1 MGKVGL
7 VEEIVDFLS
16 LNNGEVLVVS
26 ENEIQKK
33 WRDSNFEV
41 FSKNKDVSDSFS
53 FVVVD
58 NSDIPHKSLNGD
70 IEVVIRFQSPIPL
83 VEEVDRLVNNIVEE
97 NLDFKNKIDFSGG
110 SFSDDMDGR
119 FVTRSFNLGFSR
131 VVIGCKDEDKLREI
145 VSHAGLDKM
154 EKPDFYYS
162 FKISSLREQLQ
173 KKNMDLKER
182 DKDIEALERHVER
195 LENDLEDAKE
205 SKKDDIQRLK
215 NNIEGLEEERE
226 KFKEQLENERKER
239 EDIVESK
246 DKAIKRL
253 EEEKKNLKKKKEE
266 EKEDIK
272 RGKKRLKLEKERIE
286 NERDKVEEKLNKFK
300 ERLNERLE
308 ELSES

>member
-7 VEEIVDFLS
+7 VEEIIDILG
-16 LNNGEVLVVS
+16 LDNGEVLVVS
-26 ENEIQKK
+26 DNEIQKK

-41 FSKNKDVSDSFS
+41 FSKNKEMSDSFS
-53 FVVVD
+53 LIVAD
-58 NSDIPHKSLNGD
+58 NSSIPYDSFDEDID
-70 IEVVIRFQSPIPL
+70 VAVQFQSPIPFVEKVDKL
-83 VEEVDRLVNNIVEE
+83 VDGIVEE
-97 NLDFKNKIDFSGG
+97 NLDFKNKIDLSDEGIY
-110 SFSDDMDGR
+110 DDMDER
-119 FVTRSFNLGFSR
+119 FVTRSFNLDFSR
-131 VVIGCKDEDKLREI
+131 VVIGCRDEDKLKEI

-162 FKISSLREQLQ
+162 FKISSLKEQLQ

-215 NNIEGLEEERE
+215 NNIEGMEEERD
-226 KFKEQLENERKER
+226 KFKEQLEKERKER
-239 EDIVESK
+239 ENIIESK

-253 EEEKKNLKKKKEE
+253 EEEKKDLKKKKEE
-266 EKEDIK
+266 EKEEIK
-272 RGKKRLKLEKERIE
+272 RDKKRLKLEKERIE

-300 ERLNERLE
+300 KRLNERLE
-308 ELSES
+308 ELSEP